1 MYDGVVMSSRQVSS
15 MAIENAVHIGQSIT
29 ARRDGIPGK
38 LIDTIAMTSRDINL
52 CRRHDINIRIQFVAS
67 CFIVEL

>member
-38 LIDTIAMTSRDINL
+38 LTIAMTSTLIY
-52 CRRHDINIRIQFVAS
+52 
-67 CFIVEL
+67 